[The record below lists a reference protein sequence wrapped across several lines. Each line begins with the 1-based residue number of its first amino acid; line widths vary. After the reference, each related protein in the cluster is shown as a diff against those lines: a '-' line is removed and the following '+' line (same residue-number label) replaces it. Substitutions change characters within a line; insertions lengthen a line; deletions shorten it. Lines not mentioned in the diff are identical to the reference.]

1 MVLTLIFLALGGV
14 LIHRVFEL
22 QIVNGE
28 NYLNEFSLKIKK
40 ERSIPST
47 RGNIYD
53 RNGKLLAYDELAY
66 SVTIEDVYE
75 SKNKNANMN
84 ATLLKTIRILEANGD
99 DVVSDFNTVSYTH
112 LDVYKR
118 QFRLLLRWTAM
129 CGRNPG
135 ICPDMTAK

>member
-28 NYLNEFSLKIKK
+28 NYLEDEFCLKIKK

-99 DVVSDFNTVSYTH
+99 DVVS
-112 LDVYKR
+112 K
-118 QFRLLLRWTAM
+118 
-129 CGRNPG
+129 
-135 ICPDMTAK
+135 

>member
-1 MVLTLIFLALGGV
+1 MLERLRDHFVNFITSRAMVLTLIFLALGGV

-75 SKNKNANMN
+75 SK
-84 ATLLKTIRILEANGD
+84 IR
-99 DVVSDFNTVSYTH
+99 TRT
-112 LDVYKR
+112 
-118 QFRLLLRWTAM
+118 
-129 CGRNPG
+129 
-135 ICPDMTAK
+135 